1 MRTGVHYLESLRDG
15 REIYVDGERVGDV
28 TRHPAFAAAARTIA
42 GLYDLAAEHR
52 DEMTYPSPETGEPV
66 LRCYMMPRSI
76 EDLRQRRTMIS
87 RWADATYGLMGRA
100 PDHVASF
107 LAGFASAPE
116 VFARYGRELGR
127 HVTQLYEKARE
138 NHRYVAYPTIQP
150 QGDRPKSPHEQAEP
164 YLAAGVCK
172 ETDGGIVIRGAQMLG
187 TGAALA
193 DYLLLSCIQPLR
205 PGDEDYAI
213 SVVLP
218 VSAPGLRL
226 YPRRPYACHQPS
238 TFDYPLST
246 RFDETDSLA
255 VFHDVFV
262 PWKHVFVYRDVNL
275 TRAQWFETPAHILGN
290 NQAQIRLVSK
300 VKFLAGLAQKIASTN
315 GIDKLPP
322 VQTQL
327 GDVASLAAVVE
338 GMELASEATAVTD
351 ARGIVHP
358 NPRFLYGA
366 MGLQAELYPRLVHLV
381 RELAVVRGEGA
392 WDRELGTLP
401 REVLRRRGPAL
412 LFANMRGYSGPDARC
427 SQLATS
433 LLASHRRIAI
443 LLGFDDA
450 LPNEQ
455 LVRYVQ
461 QKNTER
467 ITPVLVDDGPVHEQL
482 VMGEDV
488 DLNAFPVP
496 RWHHLDGGRYIN
508 TFGAVVTKDPDTG
521 DVNLGVY
528 RGMIVDRDKIA
539 VLLVPSQHWGQHWAK
554 YKARNQPMPV
564 ASVYGWDPIMDFIA
578 GSPIP
583 KGVCEYDVMSAYLGQ
598 PVPLVKCRTVDLEV
612 PASAEIVVEGW
623 ISPDPSTYA
632 LEGPFGEFTGYVSD
646 VPTLRPVIQV

>member
-28 TRHPAFAAAARTIA
+28 TRHPAFAAAARTVA
-42 GLYDLAAEHR
+42 GLYDLAGEHR

-66 LRCYMMPRSI
+66 LRCYMMPHSI

-116 VFARYGRELGR
+116 VFARHGQEFGD
-127 HVTQLYEKARE
+127 HVTQFYRKARD
-138 NHRYVAYPTIQP
+138 NHLYVAYTIIQP
-150 QGDRPKSPHEQAEP
+150 QIDRSKSPHEQAEP

-218 VSAPGLRL
+218 MSAPGLRL

-275 TRAQWFETPAHILGN
+275 ARAQWFETPAHILGN

-381 RELAVVRGEGA
+381 RELAGGGVIQLPASV
-392 WDRELGTLP
+392 RELTNA
-401 REVLRRRGPAL
+401 ETADD
-412 LFANMRGYSGPDARC
+412 MR
-427 SQLATS
+427 
-433 LLASHRRIAI
+433 
-443 LLGFDDA
+443 
-450 LPNEQ
+450 
-455 LVRYVQ
+455 RYVQ
-461 QKNTER
+461 SPGVPAEQRVKLFK
-467 ITPVLVDDGPVHEQL
+467 LVWDMVGSE
-482 VMGEDV
+482 
-488 DLNAFPVP
+488 F
-496 RWHHLDGGRYIN
+496 GGRHYQYEM
-508 TFGAVVTKDPDTG
+508 FYAGAPFVAKTYAYRNYGFPD
-521 DVNLGVY
+521 VAQ
-528 RGMIVDRDKIA
+528 MVDA
-539 VLLVPSQHWGQHWAK
+539 CL
-554 YKARNQPMPV
+554 
-564 ASVYGWDPIMDFIA
+564 A
-578 GSPIP
+578 G
-583 KGVCEYDVMSAYLGQ
+583 Y
-598 PVPLVKCRTVDLEV
+598 DLEH
-612 PASAEIVVEGW
+612 PGA
-623 ISPDPSTYA
+623 
-632 LEGPFGEFTGYVSD
+632 
-646 VPTLRPVIQV
+646 